1 MFMIR
6 IKRIDV
12 RNNNEIDL
20 WNMIDFGFWSTIQN
34 INTFDL
40 TLF

>member
-12 RNNNEIDL
+12 GNNNEIDL
-20 WNMIDFGFWSTIQN
+20 WYTIDFASWSTIQN